1 MGSEN
6 LKIWHNPIFKM
17 TKFKCNFK
25 SKPLVCALISA
36 LLFPLSA
43 CVSQNA
49 APQASPVQALEQKK
63 PEASKEFKDKQNEMA
78 LEIEKYPLGIIG
90 EVETVRLPEFN
101 SSFEARI
108 DTGATTCSID
118 AKDIKN
124 FERDGR
130 KWVSFKI
137 KSRTSDEEKSFEL
150 PVVRIVPIRRHGMPD
165 QQRFSVMLNIKIGHL
180 TLEREFTL
188 TDRSAFDYPVL
199 IGRNLLSGIAVVDVT
214 RKNAI

>member
-1 MGSEN
+1 MMKDFRDCFWN
-6 LKIWHNPIFKM
+6 LNTCRIPI
-17 TKFKCNFK
+17 
-25 SKPLVCALISA
+25 LLLASA
-36 LLFPLSA
+36 LSA
-43 CVSQNA
+43 CISQENSQPPNPLLTTA
-49 APQASPVQALEQKK
+49 QKNPDK
-63 PEASKEFKDKQNEMA
+63 VEEFKEKQSSMA

-90 EVETVRLPEFN
+90 EVETIRLPEFK
-101 SSFEARI
+101 SSFEARV

-118 AKDIKN
+118 AFDIKN

-150 PVVRIVPIRRHGMPD
+150 PVMRVVPIKRHGMPD
-165 QQRFSVMLNIKIGHL
+165 QQRFSVMLNVKIGHL

-199 IGRNLLSGIAVVDVT
+199 IGRNLLSGMAIVDVT

>member
-1 MGSEN
+1 MRN
-6 LKIWHNPIFKM
+6 LKD
-17 TKFKCNFK
+17 NFQ
-25 SKPLVCALISA
+25 SKLAECAVLS
-36 LLFPLSA
+36 LLLLALSA
-43 CVSQNA
+43 CASQNV
-49 APQASPVQALEQKK
+49 PQQTASIAVLDPKK
-63 PEASKEFKDKQNEMA
+63 PEASEEFKEKQSAMA
-78 LEIEKYPLGIIG
+78 LEVEKYPLGIIG
-90 EVETVRLPEFN
+90 EVETVRLPEFK
-101 SSFEARI
+101 STFEARI

-118 AKDIKN
+118 ASDIKN

-137 KSRTSDEEKSFEL
+137 KSRTSDEQKSFEL
-150 PVVRIVPIRRHGMPD
+150 PVVRVVPIKRHGMPD

-188 TDRSAFDYPVL
+188 TDRSEFEYPVL

>member
-1 MGSEN
+1 M
-6 LKIWHNPIFKM
+6 
-17 TKFKCNFK
+17 
-25 SKPLVCALISA
+25 ISA

-43 CVSQNA
+43 CVSQNE
-49 APQASPVQALEQKK
+49 APQASPVQALEQKN

>member
-1 MGSEN
+1 MMKT
-6 LKIWHNPIFKM
+6 LKNCFWNSG
-17 TKFKCNFK
+17 TRRL
-25 SKPLVCALISA
+25 PLLILASA
-36 LLFPLSA
+36 LSA
-43 CVSQNA
+43 CVSQQSSTPPDPLLTTA
-49 APQASPVQALEQKK
+49 QKNPDK
-63 PEASKEFKDKQNEMA
+63 VEEFKEKQSSMA

-90 EVETVRLPEFN
+90 EVETIRLPEFK

-118 AKDIKN
+118 AFDIKN

-137 KSRTSDEEKSFEL
+137 KSRSSGEQKSFEL
-150 PVVRIVPIRRHGMPD
+150 PVMRVVPIKRHGMPD
-165 QQRFSVMLNIKIGHL
+165 QQRFSVMLNVKIGHL

-199 IGRNLLSGIAVVDVT
+199 IGRNLLSGMAVVDVT